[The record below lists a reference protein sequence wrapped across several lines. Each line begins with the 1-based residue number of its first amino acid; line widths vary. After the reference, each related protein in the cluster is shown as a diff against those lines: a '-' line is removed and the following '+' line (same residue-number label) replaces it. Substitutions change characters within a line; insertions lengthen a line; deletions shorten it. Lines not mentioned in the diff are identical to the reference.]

1 MVNTNLFGTTRGK
14 APRTVPTN
22 EKGEPFRNE
31 AGGVA
36 FEYTPKHAL
45 AQYACTGTLSNTY
58 YASDRD
64 QLKKTLELV
73 KTVNDP
79 EFIGKLAVYAR
90 KSAFMKDMPS
100 LLVAVLFARS
110 SAKYLATD
118 SSVPGIKKLGH
129 AVEAQA
135 YANVFKAVFPIVIDN
150 ARMLRNFVQI
160 IRSGQLGRK
169 SFGTAG
175 KRAIRQWFEART
187 ANQIFRASVG
197 KNPSMADIISMARP
211 KGDAEKDAL
220 YAYLL
225 GAPAKDS
232 LDSSKENQAA
242 RLARGAYAKPEQLP
256 ELVRQ
261 FEAFKADPTGET
273 PKVDFRQLTDL
284 ELSTEMWRGIALNGR
299 WHQTRMSL
307 NTYTRH
313 GCFEGQ
319 KGTELANK
327 LAELLTDEEQ
337 IHRAMVFPY
346 QLFMA
351 YKAAKDIPPIL
362 KEALQDAMEVATK
375 NVPQLPGHTYVFPDV
390 SGSMTWAAATGSRG
404 SATSEVKCVDIAALV
419 ASAILRTSPLATV
432 IPVDTRLH
440 TNLHLN
446 PRDSVMTNAKKLA
459 ACGGGGTN
467 LGLGLAH
474 LAQSKAEV
482 DTIIFVT
489 DNESWAGGYYGYRG
503 NATTGSETYWQQI
516 KSRNPKAKLVCLQIQ
531 PYAHTQVADERDSVL
546 NIGGFSDQCFTVIE
560 RFVTGADANF
570 WVEEIEKIS
579 LG

>member
-1 MVNTNLFGTTRGK
+1 MVNPDLFKTSRGK
-14 APRTVPTN
+14 APRTVSTTS
-22 EKGEPFRNE
+22 EGEPFRNE

-36 FEYTPKHAL
+36 FEHTPKHAL
-45 AQYACTGTLSNTY
+45 AQYACTGTLNNTF

-64 QLKKTLELV
+64 QLAKTLELV
-73 KTVNDP
+73 KKVNDP
-79 EFIGKLAVYAR
+79 EFIGKLAIYAR
-90 KSAFMKDMPS
+90 KSAFMKDMPA
-100 LLVAVLFARS
+100 LLTAVLFARS

-135 YANVFKAVFPIVIDN
+135 YANVFKTVFPVVIDN

-169 SFGTAG
+169 SFGTMG
-175 KRAIRQWFEART
+175 KRALREWFDVRPAD
-187 ANQIFRASVG
+187 AIFRSSIG
-197 KNPSMADIISMARP
+197 KNPSLADIVRMVRP
-211 KGDAEKDAL
+211 KPKAGAEAL
-220 YAYLL
+220 YPYLI
-225 GAPAKDS
+225 GYDPEEKATAKQ
-232 LDSSKENQAA
+232 KELRQF
-242 RLARGAYAKPEQLP
+242 YKPEQLP
-256 ELVRQ
+256 ALIQ
-261 FEAFKADPTGET
+261 SYEAFKAGTSKEV

-284 ELSTEMWRGIALNGR
+284 ELTTEMWRGIARNGR
-299 WHQTRMSL
+299 WHQTRMNL

-319 KGTELANK
+319 KGTELVME
-327 LAELLTDEEQ
+327 LAEMLRDEEQ

-346 QLFMA
+346 QLYAA
-351 YKAAKDIPPIL
+351 YMNTEGIPPVL

-390 SGSMTWAAATGSRG
+390 SGSMTWAAATGDRG
-404 SATSEVKCVDIAALV
+404 SATSAVKCVDIAALV

-474 LAQSKAEV
+474 LVQSKAEV

-489 DNESWAGGYYGYRG
+489 DNESWAGGYYG
-503 NATTGSETYWQQI
+503 NTTGSETYWQQI
-516 KSRNPKAKLVCLQIQ
+516 KSRNPNAKLVSLQIQ
-531 PYAHTQVADERDSVL
+531 AYGSGQVADEKDGVL
-546 NIGGFSDQCFTVIE
+546 NIGGFSDQVFNVIE
-560 RFVTGADANF
+560 RFVTGDNANF
-570 WVEEIEKIS
+570 WVEEIEKIT